1 MARKLAINDG
11 TKALV
16 QNPNFPFNFLEYI
29 EVDNNTTPGKNM
41 ISKYYLT
48 MQNIAMK
55 AEPLQARKAA
65 DWTMLRNSPFTPF
78 LLVTLPLNTNDNLH
92 SITTNC

>member
-16 QNPNFPFNFLEYI
+16 QNPNFPFNFLEYV

-48 MQNIAMK
+48 MQNIAMH
-55 AEPLQARKAA
+55 L
-65 DWTMLRNSPFTPF
+65 S
-78 LLVTLPLNTNDNLH
+78 
-92 SITTNC
+92 